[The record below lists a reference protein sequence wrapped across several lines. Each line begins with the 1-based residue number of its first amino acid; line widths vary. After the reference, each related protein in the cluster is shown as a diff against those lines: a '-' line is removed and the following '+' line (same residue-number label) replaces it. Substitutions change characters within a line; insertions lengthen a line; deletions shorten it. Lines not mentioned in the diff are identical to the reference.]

1 MKKNFY
7 KYSLRVP
14 YLFLIN
20 FSLDSLGLFFF
31 KPKFLFILE
40 TVFLLCFVYDSRFS
54 LKYEQEVYWFSCV
67 DAFQEHMTSHHAF

>member
-20 FSLDSLGLFFF
+20 FSLDSLGLFFLNLSSYSF
-31 KPKFLFILE
+31 WKLFFYYALYMTADFHLNMNRKFIGFR
-40 TVFLLCFVYDSRFS
+40 V
-54 LKYEQEVYWFSCV
+54 
-67 DAFQEHMTSHHAF
+67 